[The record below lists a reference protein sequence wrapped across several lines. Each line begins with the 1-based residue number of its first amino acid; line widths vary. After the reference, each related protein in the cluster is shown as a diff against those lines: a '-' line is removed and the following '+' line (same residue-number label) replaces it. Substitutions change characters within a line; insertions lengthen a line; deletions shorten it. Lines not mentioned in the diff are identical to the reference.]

1 MSDPAK
7 FDFKNSGNSVP
18 QAYEELL
25 VPRMFVPLGKLLLDE
40 AGVAPG
46 ESVLDVACGPG
57 TVSRLAAERVGPKGK
72 VTATDFSPPMLA
84 IARAKPSPP
93 NSAAIHYVE
102 SPAVPLNVDD
112 TRFDVTLCQQGLQ
125 FFPEKVE
132 SLREMARVTRPGGR
146 LAVTVWGS
154 LQECEFWGEIHAA
167 LQETVASEI
176 ADLMKVPFSLCQT
189 DRLKALGDEAGLKD
203 IQIETHSLTLT
214 FEDGLDQAVR
224 ALDATPLAPKL
235 AELPSQ
241 TQKTLAERLK
251 ARFARFANGH
261 EYRSEL
267 KSNTLV
273 SRV

>member
-1 MSDPAK
+1 
-7 FDFKNSGNSVP
+7 
-18 QAYEELL
+18 
-25 VPRMFVPLGKLLLDE
+25 
-40 AGVAPG
+40 
-46 ESVLDVACGPG
+46 
-57 TVSRLAAERVGPKGK
+57 
-72 VTATDFSPPMLA
+72 MLA